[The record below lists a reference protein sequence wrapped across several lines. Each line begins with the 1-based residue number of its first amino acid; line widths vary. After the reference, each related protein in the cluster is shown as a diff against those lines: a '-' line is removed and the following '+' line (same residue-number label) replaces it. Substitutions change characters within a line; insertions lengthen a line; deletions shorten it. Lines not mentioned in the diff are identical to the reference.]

1 MILVMTQFD
10 FCGNIHVEVKGRV
23 CVMTP
28 REQLRKMTAMGEQ
41 GALDEK
47 HWYRLVNGIS
57 AGELRQR
64 QELIMRNQM
73 AMAPQI
79 LAQGQQRL
87 QGVPAQ
93 FESHFMERELVPPNE
108 MVASEARQMHMGP
121 HLGPPMN
128 PHANV
133 MPGRG
138 FPGAAGYGFL
148 PTEPM
153 ESVAR
158 RQELIHKQN
167 IARMEMN
174 AILHQKELENAHQKG
189 LMGMDNPMSYPSNP
203 MAFRGRQRMPDGH
216 DVFVHRPTLDELH
229 SNSILMSASPYPPIS
244 TLHRERGRRAGR
256 RPTAH
261 KSAESHVAHLKGQAE
276 DKSVEQ
282 SPGATSGEEKEVEAK
297 MDMGEECAASK
308 THHQAKID
316 SELATGSRKNYKE
329 GEAALRKACAN
340 SQDSCS
346 DVANRGANDKDISS
360 QCSAFQE
367 KFMYPSAGGALTG
380 MPYMFPVPGN
390 GFLPP
395 GPRNL
400 FLNGDE
406 VSEDIRKWTVNDVYN
421 FINGIPTCSEY
432 AQTFKDHMIDG
443 ETLPLLSE
451 EHLLDT
457 LGLKLGPALKIRS
470 QVSKRLGSMLYMMNL
485 PLSTATMH
493 ATPEKPGD
501 RSSEIG
507 SPVNCNSEEMVASPR
522 DPDVLKSTEHL
533 QETENNSPPSAS
545 SETV

>member
-1 MILVMTQFD
+1 
-10 FCGNIHVEVKGRV
+10 
-23 CVMTP
+23 MTP

-47 HWYRLVNGIS
+47 HWYRLVNGMS

-93 FESHFMERELVPPNE
+93 FEPRFMERELVPPSE
-108 MVASEARQMHMGP
+108 MVTSDARQMHMGP
-121 HLGPPMN
+121 HLGPPLP

-133 MPGRG
+133 LPGRA

-148 PTEPM
+148 PSEPM
-153 ESVAR
+153 ETVAR

-189 LMGMDNPMSYPSNP
+189 LMGIDNPMSYPSNP

-261 KSAESHVAHLKGQAE
+261 KSAESHMAHLKGQTE

-282 SPGATSGEEKEVEAK
+282 SPGAISGEEKEVEVK
-297 MDMGEECAASK
+297 GDMGEECPTSK

-316 SELATGSRKNYKE
+316 TELAAGGRKNYKE
-329 GEAALRKACAN
+329 GEPGLRKACVN
-340 SQDSCS
+340 SQDGP
-346 DVANRGANDKDISS
+346 DVVNNGAADKDMSS

-367 KFMYPSAGGALTG
+367 KFMYPSAAGG

-395 GPRNL
+395 GPPNL
-400 FLNGDE
+400 FLNGDD

-421 FINGIPTCSEY
+421 FINSIPTCSEY

-443 ETLPLLSE
+443 ETLPLLSD

-457 LGLKLGPALKIRS
+457 MGLKLGPALKIRS
-470 QVSKRLGSMLYMMNL
+470 QVSRRLGNMLYMMNL
-485 PLSTATMH
+485 PLSTSTLQ
-493 ATPEKPGD
+493 ATPEKPTD

-507 SPVNCNSEEMVASPR
+507 SPVNCNSEEMIASPR

-533 QETENNSPPSAS
+533 HEMENNSPPSAS
-545 SETV
+545 SETA

>member
-1 MILVMTQFD
+1 
-10 FCGNIHVEVKGRV
+10 
-23 CVMTP
+23 MTP
-28 REQLRKMTAMGEQ
+28 REQLRKMTALGEQ

-47 HWYRLVNGIS
+47 HWYRLVNGMS

-64 QELIMRNQM
+64 QEMIMRNQM

-93 FESHFMERELVPPNE
+93 FEPRFMERELVPPPE
-108 MVASEARQMHMGP
+108 MIPSDARQMHIGP
-121 HLGPPMN
+121 HLGPPLP

-133 MPGRG
+133 LPGRG
-138 FPGAAGYGFL
+138 YPGAGYGFL
-148 PTEPM
+148 PSEPM
-153 ESVAR
+153 ETVAR

-189 LMGMDNPMSYPSNP
+189 LMGMENPMSYPSSP
-203 MAFRGRQRMPDGH
+203 MAFRGRQRVSDGH

-229 SNSILMSASPYPPIS
+229 SNSILMSTSPYPPIS

-261 KSAESHVAHLKGQAE
+261 KSTESHVANLKGQTE
-276 DKSVEQ
+276 DKNVAE
-282 SPGATSGEEKEVEAK
+282 SPGAVSGEEKEAESK
-297 MDMGEECAASK
+297 GDIGEEFSNSK
-308 THHQAKID
+308 THHQVKID
-316 SELATGSRKNYKE
+316 AELTAGSRKNYKE
-329 GEAALRKACAN
+329 GETGLRKACVN
-340 SQDSCS
+340 SQEGCS
-346 DVANRGANDKDISS
+346 DVPNSSTSDKDIAN

-367 KFMYPSAGGALTG
+367 KFIYPPTGGAIPGL
-380 MPYMFPVPGN
+380 PYMFPVPGN
-390 GFLPP
+390 GFFPP
-395 GPRNL
+395 GPSNL
-400 FLNGDE
+400 FLNGDD

-421 FINGIPTCSEY
+421 FINSIPACSEY

-470 QVSKRLGSMLYMMNL
+470 QVSRRLGNMFYMMNP
-485 PLSTATMH
+485 PLSA
-493 ATPEKPGD
+493 AALQAAPGKPGD
-501 RSSEIG
+501 RSPEMG
-507 SPVNCNSEEMVASPR
+507 SPINCNSEEMMASPR
-522 DPDVLKSTEHL
+522 DPDVLKSSEHL
-533 QETENNSPPSAS
+533 QETENSSPPSAS
-545 SETV
+545 CDTA

>member
-1 MILVMTQFD
+1 
-10 FCGNIHVEVKGRV
+10 
-23 CVMTP
+23 MTP
-28 REQLRKMTAMGEQ
+28 REQLRKMTALGEQ
-41 GALDEK
+41 GSLDEK
-47 HWYRLVNGIS
+47 HWYRLVNGMS

-93 FESHFMERELVPPNE
+93 FEPRFMERELVPPTE
-108 MVASEARQMHMGP
+108 MVPSEARQMHMGP
-121 HLGPPMN
+121 HLGPPLP

-133 MPGRG
+133 LPGRG
-138 FPGAAGYGFL
+138 FPAPAGYGFL
-148 PTEPM
+148 PSEPM
-153 ESVAR
+153 ETVAR

-189 LMGMDNPMSYPSNP
+189 LMGIENPMSYPSNP
-203 MAFRGRQRMPDGH
+203 MMFRGRQRMPDGH

-229 SNSILMSASPYPPIS
+229 SNNILMSANPYPAIS

-256 RPTAH
+256 RPTVH
-261 KSAESHVAHLKGQAE
+261 KSMESHVSNVKGQTE

-282 SPGATSGEEKEVEAK
+282 SPGAASGEEKELEPK
-297 MDMGEECAASK
+297 GDMGEECATSK
-308 THHQAKID
+308 THHQAKVD
-316 SELATGSRKNYKE
+316 PELATGSRKNYKD
-329 GEAALRKACAN
+329 GEPGLRKACVN
-340 SQDSCS
+340 SQDGSS
-346 DVANRGANDKDISS
+346 DGANSGTNDKDISS
-360 QCSAFQE
+360 QCSTFQE
-367 KFMYPSAGGALTG
+367 KFMYPSTGGTLTG
-380 MPYMFPVPGN
+380 IPYMFPVPGN

-395 GPRNL
+395 GPPNL
-400 FLNGDE
+400 FLNGEE
-406 VSEDIRKWTVNDVYN
+406 VPEDIRKWTVNDVYN
-421 FINGIPTCSEY
+421 FINSIPTCSEY

-470 QVSKRLGSMLYMMNL
+470 QVSRRLGSMLYMMNL
-485 PLSTATMH
+485 PLSTAPLQT
-493 ATPEKPGD
+493 TPEKPGE

-507 SPVNCNSEEMVASPR
+507 SPINCNSEEMVASPR
-522 DPDVLKSTEHL
+522 DPDVIKSADHL
-533 QETENNSPPSAS
+533 HDAENNSPPSAS
-545 SETV
+545 SETA

>member
-1 MILVMTQFD
+1 
-10 FCGNIHVEVKGRV
+10 
-23 CVMTP
+23 MTP
-28 REQLRKMTAMGEQ
+28 REQLRKMTALGEQ

-47 HWYRLVNGIS
+47 HWYRLVNGMS

-93 FESHFMERELVPPNE
+93 FEPHFMERELVPPTE
-108 MVASEARQMHMGP
+108 MVASEARQIHMGP
-121 HLGPPMN
+121 HLGPPLP

-133 MPGRG
+133 LPGRA

-148 PTEPM
+148 PSEPM
-153 ESVAR
+153 ETVAR

-189 LMGMDNPMSYPSNP
+189 LMGIDNPMPYPSNP

-216 DVFVHRPTLDELH
+216 DVFIHRPTLDELH

-261 KSAESHVAHLKGQAE
+261 KSAESNVANLKGQTE

-297 MDMGEECAASK
+297 GDMGEECAASK

-316 SELATGSRKNYKE
+316 SELATVSRKNYKE
-329 GEAALRKACAN
+329 GETALRKACVN

-346 DVANRGANDKDISS
+346 EVANSGANDKDISS

-367 KFMYPSAGGALTG
+367 KFMYPTAGGALTG

-395 GPRNL
+395 GPPNL
-400 FLNGDE
+400 FLNGAE
-406 VSEDIRKWTVNDVYN
+406 VSEDISKWTVNDVYN
-421 FINGIPTCSEY
+421 FINSIPTCSEY

-485 PLSTATMH
+485 PLPTTTLH

-507 SPVNCNSEEMVASPR
+507 SPVNCNSEEMMASPR
-522 DPDVLKSTEHL
+522 DPDVLKATEHL
-533 QETENNSPPSAS
+533 HETENNSPPSAS
-545 SETV
+545 SETA